1 MCKIAVVI
9 LAAGASTRLGH
20 PKQLLPYKGKT
31 LIRHAAETAYDGG
44 YEPVI
49 VVTGAL
55 HEQLLAELK
64 EGHIEVIYNPNWQQ
78 GMSASIRTGVEA
90 AEKQEPDA
98 VLIMLCDQPLIT
110 SEHLKALGT
119 TFSSLEDGS
128 IVATG
133 YEHIAGVPALFPR
146 KFFNSLKTLQGE
158 QGARELLK
166 VHQNS
171 LVTVSFAG
179 AAVDIDTPEDLSGFM
194 DHGS

>member
-1 MCKIAVVI
+1 MCKIAVII
-9 LAAGASTRLGH
+9 LAAGASTRLGQ
-20 PKQLLPYKGKT
+20 PKQLLPYQGKT
-31 LIRHAAETAYDGG
+31 LIRHAAEIAHDGG

-64 EGHIEVIYNPNWQQ
+64 EGHIEVIHNPNWQQ

-146 KFFNSLKTLQGE
+146 KLFNSLKELRGE

-166 VHQNS
+166 VYQNS

-194 DHGS
+194 DRSS

>member
-1 MCKIAVVI
+1 MCKIAVII
-9 LAAGASTRLGH
+9 LAAGASTRLGQ
-20 PKQLLPYKGKT
+20 PKQLLPYSGKT
-31 LIRHAAETAYDGG
+31 LIRHAAETALKTR

-55 HEQLLAELK
+55 HEQLLVELK
-64 EGHIEVIYNPNWQQ
+64 EGSIEVIHNPNWQQ

-133 YEHIAGVPALFPR
+133 YEHIAGVPALFP
-146 KFFNSLKTLQGE
+146 KKLFNSLKALQGE

-179 AAVDIDTPEDLSGFM
+179 AAVDIDTPEDYENL
-194 DHGS
+194 